1 MSPDRLDLVVFG
13 ASGYTG
19 KHVVKELTRIAP
31 KYPGLRWA
39 VAGRNKERL
48 ETLLQDV
55 TNKTGVNLSS
65 TRIIVAAVED
75 EPSLRQMCS
84 QTRLVLN
91 CCGPFMKLGEPVV
104 AMAIECGA
112 HYVDVS
118 GETLFVDVCER
129 KYDQPARDA
138 RVYVVPTCGLSSVPA
153 DLGVIYL
160 QQNFGGTLNSVEAY
174 LVMHLPPK
182 LLAER
187 TKGVVR
193 YSSWESMI
201 NSIAAMSLTSLH
213 QKPLSPQ
220 LKPELKQRCLIHK
233 NLNRWCLPFPT
244 TDTDVVNKTQRYLL
258 SSEKKRPV
266 QYKAYISF
274 PSVFTVIGILV
285 AGALLFLL
293 SKVSLLR
300 KLLLDYPRLCSFG
313 VVTHDDLVEGVMD
326 DLLFQYEM
334 LGEGWEKGSDVDSSP
349 PNRKVVGRVSV
360 SGADPA
366 YVGTAVVVIF
376 SALAILQE
384 SDKMP
389 NRGGAITPGIAFR
402 NTSLVKNL
410 QENNINF
417 EIVTKP

>member
-1 MSPDRLDLVVFG
+1 
-13 ASGYTG
+13 
-19 KHVVKELTRIAP
+19 
-31 KYPGLRWA
+31 
-39 VAGRNKERL
+39 
-48 ETLLQDV
+48 
-55 TNKTGVNLSS
+55 
-65 TRIIVAAVED
+65 
-75 EPSLRQMCS
+75 MCS